1 MKKIFV
7 FALVGLWVNAAA
19 IAGGPAK
26 SKAADKTLSIDTK
39 ASKVIWVGKKV
50 TGEHTGT
57 VPISSGTLILDKDK
71 LKGGSFTLDTK
82 SLTVTDLTDNDSNGK
97 LTGHL
102 KSPDFFAVEKFPQ
115 SKLDITSVT
124 AKGAGVY
131 DVTGKLTIKG
141 ITNDITFPATVKAD
155 GKAVAATAKITV
167 DRTKYD
173 IKFRSTN
180 FFENLGDK
188 AISNDFVLDVNLIA
202 K

>member
-7 FALVGLWVNAAA
+7 FALVGLMVNAAA

-26 SKAADKTLSIDTK
+26 SKAADKTLTIDPK
-39 ASKVIWVGKKV
+39 ASKVVWVGKKV
-50 TGEHTGT
+50 TGEHTGI

-71 LKGGSFTLDTK
+71 LKGGSFVLDTK

-102 KSPDFFAVEKFPQ
+102 KGNDFFAVEKFPQ

-124 AKGAGVY
+124 AKGANVY

-141 ITNDITFPATVKAD
+141 ITNDITFPATLKAD
-155 GKAVAATAKITV
+155 GKSVAATAKLTV